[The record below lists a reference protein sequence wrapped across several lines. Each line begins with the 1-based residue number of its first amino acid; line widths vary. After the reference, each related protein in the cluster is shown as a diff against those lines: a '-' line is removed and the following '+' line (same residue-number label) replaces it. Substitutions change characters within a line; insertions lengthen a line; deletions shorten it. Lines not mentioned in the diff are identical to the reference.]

1 MNEEQV
7 SIFALKSVFI
17 FALVA
22 NKIKMAVPGNISR
35 SINRVCLVL
44 YMKI

>member
-22 NKIKMAVPGNISR
+22 NKIKMAVPGNIS